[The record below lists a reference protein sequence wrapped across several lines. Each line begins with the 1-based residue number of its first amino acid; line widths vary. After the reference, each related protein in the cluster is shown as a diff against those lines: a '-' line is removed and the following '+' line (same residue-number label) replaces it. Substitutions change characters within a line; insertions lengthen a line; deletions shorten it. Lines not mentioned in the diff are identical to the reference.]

1 MVTIYVKGKEAL
13 WSEIGSY
20 ASANNVSIGNFL
32 LEAAREK
39 IERIKGASG
48 LLNEGPCSFG
58 TGFTAEPDSSN
69 RVKGDDGEECDD

>member
-58 TGFTAEPDSSN
+58 TGFTAEPDSSS
-69 RVKGDDGEECDD
+69 RAKGEECDD

>member
-58 TGFTAEPDSSN
+58 AEPDSSN
-69 RVKGDDGEECDD
+69 RVKGDDGEECND